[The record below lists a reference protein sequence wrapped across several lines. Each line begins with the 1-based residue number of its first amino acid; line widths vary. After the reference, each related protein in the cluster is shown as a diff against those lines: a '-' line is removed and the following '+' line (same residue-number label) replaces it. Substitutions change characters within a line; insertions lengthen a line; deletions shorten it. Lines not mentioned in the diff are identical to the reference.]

1 MPAQLITAAKKTLK
15 RSSFVL
21 FFSVT
26 RFSFQNFKTW
36 MFLFLELWSFVRMV
50 TGQKKVKKGSS
61 RLFLGQY
68 DTNEKKLRNNGNFTN
83 SWNKSFRFS
92 SFVFV
97 KITADENFPAR
108 IRLGCGCG
116 CSYGTEMTPWVWTH
130 LCRRRN
136 GPKGSFRCPRPKL
149 WHCSVWLSEIHSFSY
164 LYHHITLH
172 CNIINFKLDMWTG
185 L

>member
-1 MPAQLITAAKKTLK
+1 MPAQLITAATKTLK

-21 FFSVT
+21 FFQWHDF
-26 RFSFQNFKTW
+26 RFKISRLGCFCFWNSGASFG
-36 MFLFLELWSFVRMV
+36 WSRDE
-50 TGQKKVKKGSS
+50 KKVKKGSS

-108 IRLGCGCG
+108 IRLGCDCG

-149 WHCSVWLSEIHSFSY
+149 WHCSVWLSEIHSFSN

>member
-1 MPAQLITAAKKTLK
+1 MCNSKKNFEK
-15 RSSFVL
+15 VIIRFI
-21 FFSVT
+21 FSVT

-36 MFLFLELWSFVRMV
+36 MFLFLELGSFVRMV
-50 TGQKKVKKGSS
+50 TGRKKGQKRFISTFS
-61 RLFLGQY
+61 WTIWHQR
-68 DTNEKKLRNNGNFTN
+68 NKNLRNNGNFTN

-97 KITADENFPAR
+97 KITDDENFPAR
-108 IRLGCGCG
+108 IRLGCGCGCG

-149 WHCSVWLSEIHSFSY
+149 WHCSVWLSEIHSFSN